1 MVVPVAERYL
11 LLGLRLGRHVE
22 GLVDAY
28 VGPAELAAAVAVE
41 PLTDPAVLVTDADA
55 LLADLEDGWLRDQGW
70 FSRRRTRLDELLPGR
85 GPLRERHERWE
96 AAMRVPEASIGPA
109 VAAVIEESR
118 RLTSRF
124 VRLPDGEGV
133 DLELV
138 HDEPWLGFNSY
149 QGNLRGRVSV
159 NVTLPLSAIELLVL
173 ALHEGYPGHQ
183 AERAC
188 KEQHL
193 VRERGLLEESIVLV
207 PTPQSLVTEGIGKL
221 APSSSSRVRTARG
234 SRPSCARPL
243 SRSTCRT
250 PSPSVGRWSRA
261 SGRR

>member
-1 MVVPVAERYL
+1 
-11 LLGLRLGRHVE
+11 
-22 GLVDAY
+22 
-28 VGPAELAAAVAVE
+28 
-41 PLTDPAVLVTDADA
+41 
-55 LLADLEDGWLRDQGW
+55 
-70 FSRRRTRLDELLPGR
+70 
-85 GPLRERHERWE
+85 
-96 AAMRVPEASIGPA
+96 MRVPEASIGPA

-221 APSSSSRVRTARG
+221 APELLLEGPDGEGLAAIVREAAVAFDLPHAVAVRRALEPCQWAEVNAAVLLHERGADDADVLAYLRRWGLLPADLAAHLLRFLREPTSRTYIVSYPAGHELCRRYAAGDPERVRRLLTEQVRVG
-234 SRPSCARPL
+234 ELL
-243 SRSTCRT
+243 SGHT
-250 PSPSVGRWSRA
+250 
-261 SGRR
+261 